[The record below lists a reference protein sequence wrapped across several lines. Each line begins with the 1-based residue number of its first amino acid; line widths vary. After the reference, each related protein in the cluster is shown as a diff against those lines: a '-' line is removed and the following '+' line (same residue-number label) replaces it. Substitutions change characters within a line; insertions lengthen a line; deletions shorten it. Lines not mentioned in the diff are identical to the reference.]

1 MVDNVIYTPE
11 ISNNWS
17 RGWYEASRYRPWLV
31 KRLVDSFTT
40 SQVQTK
46 LWMINEL
53 INVGHKPKNCV
64 LLGGWFGHIATNL
77 LIDGMG
83 AEFVMNYEI
92 DEDVKWA
99 SFKFNRHYKDNDK
112 FRCQRKNVLTEK
124 TGGSKGFHL
133 NDKLINF
140 DTIINTSCEH
150 MFPMKQWKKRNEESL
165 KNRVG
170 FVENP
175 LIILQSTSDERFEDH
190 INTVQSADEL
200 AEQGDLM
207 DVLFS
212 GSKILDNGLE
222 RFMVIGR

>member
-1 MVDNVIYTPE
+1 MVKNIIYTPE

-17 RGWYEASRYRPWLV
+17 RGWYEASRHRPWII

-53 INVGHKPKNCV
+53 INIGHKPKNCV

-77 LIDGMG
+77 LIDGMD

-99 SFKFNRHYKDNDK
+99 SFKFNRHYKDNNK
-112 FRCQRKNVLTEK
+112 FKCQRKNVMIEK
-124 TGGSKGFHL
+124 TGGSKGFKL
-133 NDKLINF
+133 NDKIINF

-150 MFPMKQWKKRNEESL
+150 MFPMRQYKKRNQEGLETQA
-165 KNRVG
+165 G
-170 FVENP
+170 FVKDP
-175 LIILQSTSDERFEDH
+175 LFVLQSTSDDRFEDH
-190 INTVQSADEL
+190 INIVNSSEEL
-200 AEQGDLM
+200 IEQAELKE
-207 DVLFS
+207 VLFQ
-212 GSKILDNGLE
+212 GKKVLDNGLE
-222 RFMVIGR
+222 RFMVIGK